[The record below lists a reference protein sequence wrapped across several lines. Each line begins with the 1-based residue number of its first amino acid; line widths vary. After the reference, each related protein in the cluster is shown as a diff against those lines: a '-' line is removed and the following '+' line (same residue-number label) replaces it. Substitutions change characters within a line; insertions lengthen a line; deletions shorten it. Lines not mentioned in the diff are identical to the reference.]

1 MSPEAA
7 TELEVFLHDN
17 PVGRLERLP
26 QARLRFTYDPAWVE
40 TAGRPLSLSLP
51 VRPEPYEDE
60 CGPFFEGL
68 LPEGDFLR
76 AVARAFH
83 VSAGNPFSVLA
94 EIGGECAGAV
104 SVGPPGN
111 GVPGSSSP
119 SPHWL
124 AEHELGDLLDEI
136 PDRPLVLLERVEEE
150 DGIRISLAGAH
161 DKTGVLCRR
170 EGGTEIGLTAGR
182 PPSTHIL
189 KLPIAKVDEP
199 IANEAY
205 CMTLAAESGLATAAV
220 EPRRIGDHEFLLVR
234 RYDRSGDGDARI
246 HQEDFCQAMGIGPA
260 EKYEGEGGPGV
271 AACAALLRRHVA
283 APTVDILEFIDGLLF
298 NFLIGNHD
306 AHGKNYSLLLDG
318 PRAIGLAPFYD
329 LLSTAVFEGT
339 RRKLAMRLGGENR
352 PRYIRRRHL
361 DRLAD
366 ELEVKPSLV
375 SRRVELA
382 VSVVLAS
389 RVGAR
394 ARLPVDFQDRPII
407 ERIDATIQERGERLM
422 KARNEEP

>member
-1 MSPEAA
+1 MSPDKVS
-7 TELEVFLHDN
+7 ELEVFLHDE

-26 QARLRFTYDPAWVE
+26 QARLRFTYHPEWVE
-40 TAGRPLSLSLP
+40 AEGRPVSLSLP
-51 VRPEPYEDE
+51 PRPAPYEDDE

-76 AVARAFH
+76 AVARAFA
-83 VSAGNPFSVLA
+83 VSADNPFSVLA

-104 SVGPPGN
+104 SVGPPGA
-111 GVPGSSSP
+111 GVPGSTSP
-119 SPHWL
+119 PPRWL
-124 AEHELGDLLDEI
+124 PEPDLQALLDEM
-136 PDRPLVLLERVEEE
+136 PQRPLALLESIEEE

-161 DKTGVLCRR
+161 DKTGVLCR
-170 EGGTEIGLTAGR
+170 ETEIGLTAGR

-189 KLPIAKVDEP
+189 KLPIAQVDEP

-205 CMTLAAESGLATAAV
+205 CMTLAATSGLIAAAV
-220 EPRRIGDHEFLLVR
+220 EPRRIGEHEFLLVS
-234 RYDRSGDGDARI
+234 RYDRSAGGDTRI
-246 HQEDFCQAMGIGPA
+246 HQEDFCQALGIGPA

-271 AACAALLRRHVA
+271 AACARLLRRHVA
-283 APTVDILEFIDGLLF
+283 APTVDILEFIDVLLF

-306 AHGKNYSLLLDG
+306 AHSKNFSLLLDG

-352 PRYIRRRHL
+352 PEYLRRRHL

-375 SRRVELA
+375 LRRIEVAIEA
-382 VSVVLAS
+382 VHPAREV
-389 RVGAR
+389 AR
-394 ARLPVDFQDRPII
+394 AFLPTNFQDRPII
-407 ERIDATIQERGERLM
+407 DRIDAVIEERAERLL
-422 KARNEEP
+422 KARDEEP